1 MDIDDDDAFLY
12 GDSEPVETSPAAAP
26 GGTVDD
32 VVKNEEVNQNLQ
44 YNTNS
49 VELVPGEFKDGN
61 AQPTNADEDDD
72 DPYGASYSPTLTEED
87 LPAHPV
93 NETDVNGLQGEERE
107 AMEEDEEEEEDEE
120 DDNDDDDG
128 LDIVVAAPQRSVD
141 FRQVAIQSGGP
152 GPAPNIV
159 VAGFGMNAAS
169 LASKAPPLN
178 TASSTRLTAT
188 QSATSSALPNDV
200 NPTDGT
206 APANPLLAEPQPVEA
221 DPPLTVSS
229 IADDPSH
236 SAEVRAAAAALAP
249 PTHLTGETAR
259 ILPPS
264 NLPTPHAPGSQPVP
278 PNPYAF
284 TLDPPTTRDA
294 ESVYEYD
301 MKVMNAS
308 GQPWRAR
315 GSDLSRWFNYGFDE
329 FTWKRYCDYRREA
342 IQGLEAMKQI
352 PLGQPLS
359 AETATLLHVPVPAM
373 PQIANQ
379 AIQGISDGT
388 SGDSSNLNI
397 PGQMNQDQQATNE
410 QGENAL
416 SQQQPDNDAMNSMM
430 QMGFPMNPEQMQ
442 QQMMM
447 MQKMMGNAE
456 GNGEA
461 SGYNANNA
469 GSVNAEHGTNAVH
482 PSDGNMVPGNGTP
495 DMNAMMGMGG
505 MSDMQAMM
513 NMFGMG
519 MPGMGN
525 MGNMNGMQD
534 MSGFQNMAG
543 MGQVMGNF
551 GSNSPVPGM
560 MGMNMGQMGEAIPNN
575 NEIKRGPV
583 QQQTVPTGPGFHHMR
598 GGFRG
603 RGRGIAIRGRG
614 GNSYLDT
621 ALPLGPRSQV
631 PNAPKGPKASRAHR
645 DSIPE
650 PPKAGLDYGE
660 QPEAAV
666 ATPASEKADNSVS
679 GRAPLPS
686 KEQLTRANTPE
697 ESGDDDRKRQASSK
711 RESRQASPA
720 KEQDTGRSAVE
731 PVHDAL
737 SGRDSDGGHSDAK
750 TDDRT
755 RSSTRT
761 SRTKKDK
768 EGRDSGSRTSGQREG
783 RTTSGEKSRAD
794 RVRSSRDDRSSK
806 EEKPRTTRRTS
817 RSRERRR
824 EGDDREKDR
833 KSSSRHRRTRSD
845 KEGGGSAVDEDESK
859 KETRRTTR
867 ADTDKT

>member
-32 VVKNEEVNQNLQ
+32 VVKNEEVKQNLE
-44 YNTNS
+44 NTAD
-49 VELVPGEFKDGN
+49 LVPGEYKDGN
-61 AQPTNADEDDD
+61 AQPTNADDDDD
-72 DPYGASYSPTLTEED
+72 DPYGASYSPTLTEDD
-87 LPAHPV
+87 LPAQPA
-93 NETDVNGLQGEERE
+93 NGADANGSQGEEDGE
-107 AMEEDEEEEEDEE
+107 MEEDDEEGEEEEE
-120 DDNDDDDG
+120 DDDDG
-128 LDIVVAAPQRSVD
+128 LDIVVSAPQRSVD
-141 FRQVAIQSGGP
+141 FRQVASRNTAVQSGGS
-152 GPAPNIV
+152 GHAPNIV

-169 LASKAPPLN
+169 LASKAAPMHA
-178 TASSTRLTAT
+178 ASTTRPAAT
-188 QSATSSALPNDV
+188 QNASGSALPNAA
-200 NPTDGT
+200 NSTDGT

-236 SAEVRAAAAALAP
+236 SAEVRAVAAATEP

-264 NLPTPHAPGSQPVP
+264 DLPAPHAPGSQPVP

-284 TLDPPTTRDA
+284 TLEPPMTRDA

-342 IQGLEAMKQI
+342 INGLEAMKQI

-359 AETATLLHVPVPAM
+359 AEAATLLHVPVPAM
-373 PQIANQ
+373 PQMANQ
-379 AIQGISDGT
+379 AMQGLPGGLP
-388 SGDSSNLNI
+388 GDLPNHSN
-397 PGQMNQDQQATNE
+397 PGQMNQDQQANNE
-410 QGENAL
+410 QGEAAVD
-416 SQQQPDNDAMNSMM
+416 QQQPSNDAMNSMM
-430 QMGFPMNPEQMQ
+430 QMGFQMNPEQMQ

-456 GNGEA
+456 GNNEA
-461 SGYNANNA
+461 SGSTANIT
-469 GSVNAEHGTNAVH
+469 GLPNAEYGANAAN
-482 PSDGNMVPGNGTP
+482 PSDTGMVPGNGTP
-495 DMNAMMGMGG
+495 DMSAMMGMGG
-505 MSDMQAMM
+505 MPDMQAMM

-525 MGNMNGMQD
+525 MNGMQD
-534 MSGFQNMAG
+534 MSGFQNMGG

-551 GSNSPVPGM
+551 GNNSPVPGM
-560 MGMNMGQMGEAIPNN
+560 MGMNMGQMGEAVPNN

-583 QQQTVPTGPGFHHMR
+583 QQQAVPTGPGFHHMR

-614 GNSYLDT
+614 GNS
-621 ALPLGPRSQV
+621 LPLGPRSQV
-631 PNAPKGPKASRAHR
+631 PNAPKGPKASRPHR

-660 QPEAAV
+660 QPEATA
-666 ATPASEKADNSVS
+666 ATPAGEKPDNVAS

-686 KEQLTRANTPE
+686 KDELTRAHSPE
-697 ESGDDDRKRQASSK
+697 ESEDDSRKRQASSK
-711 RESRQASPA
+711 RESRQASPV
-720 KEQDTGRSAVE
+720 KEQETDRSAVE
-731 PVHDAL
+731 PVQDAP
-737 SGRDSDGGHSDAK
+737 SARDSDGGHSDTK
-750 TDDRT
+750 IDDRT

-761 SRTKKDK
+761 SRPTKDR
-768 EGRDSGSRTSGQREG
+768 EDRESGSRTSGQRET
-783 RTTSGEKSRAD
+783 RTTSGEKSRTD

-806 EEKPRTTRRTS
+806 EEKPRTTRRSS

-833 KSSSRHRRTRSD
+833 TSSSRHRRTRSD
-845 KEGGGSAVDEDESK
+845 KEGGGSAVDEEESK
-859 KETRRTTR
+859 KETRKSTR
-867 ADTDKT
+867 ADTDKA